1 MQKTTKFKSKKY
13 LKWVASL
20 PCLLCLYNECQAHHI
35 TIAEKRGFSQKVS
48 DKFTIPLCYVHHHQL
63 HMLSERKFWNTLGL
77 NPVNYA
83 NILYDIYT
91 KNEQNNDVL
100 IYQQI
105 YNKVLPLVKD
115 HVDFLC
121 RLKV

>member
-1 MQKTTKFKSKKY
+1 
-13 LKWVASL
+13 
-20 PCLLCLYNECQAHHI
+20 
-35 TIAEKRGFSQKVS
+35 
-48 DKFTIPLCYVHHHQL
+48 
-63 HMLSERKFWNTLGL
+63 
-77 NPVNYA
+77 
-83 NILYDIYT
+83 LYDIYT

-105 YNKVLPLVKD
+105 YIKVLPLVKD